1 MNKTFIPSSYYVSPN
16 WYIIDAANQ
25 TLGRFSSRIAQIL
38 QGKTKINFHSSLN
51 INTHL
56 IIINI
61 EKIRIGGNKDEQK
74 LYYRHSGRPG
84 GLKTESFKS
93 LKVRVPERI
102 LEKSIKGMLP
112 KTSLGRKMFTHL
124 RFFEGVDYLQVAQK
138 PQKINI
144 YD

>member
-1 MNKTFIPSSYYVSPN
+1 MNKTFIPSSNYTSPK

-25 TLGRFSSRIAQIL
+25 TLGRLSTKVAQIL
-38 QGKTKINFHSSLN
+38 QGKTKINFYSSLDSN
-51 INTHL
+51 IYV

-61 EKIRIGGNKDEQK
+61 EKIYISGNKEKQK

-84 GLKTESFKS
+84 GLKTESLKS
-93 LKVRVPERI
+93 LRIRLPEKI

-112 KTSLGRKMFTHL
+112 KNSLGRKIFTHL
-124 RFFEGVDYLQVAQK
+124 KLFKGTDYLQIAQK
-138 PQKINI
+138 PEKINI